1 LIISDLFDGTA
12 ILGAQPGPDEVW
24 FNSSTHHYYLAASG
38 PAKLGVEDAGSV
50 TSNTCNA
57 APSSGC
63 PTADVAIAIGAG
75 SHSVAADSIT
85 NQVYVPIR
93 SNMVAVTPPATL
105 PTVCSSFTG
114 NTADDV
120 KGCIAVYNDVGEV
133 PPGSP

>member
-1 LIISDLFDGTA
+1 M
-12 ILGAQPGPDEVW
+12 
-24 FNSSTHHYYLAASG
+24 
-38 PAKLGVEDAGSV
+38 KLGVTDAGSV
-50 TSNTCNA
+50 TSNTCNGA
-57 APSSGC
+57 SPPAGC
-63 PTADVAIAIGAG
+63 PTADVAIATAAG

-93 SNMVAVTPPATL
+93 SNLVAVMAPATP

-120 KGCIAVYNDVGEV
+120 QGCIAVYKDVGEV